1 MPSSCLGV
9 NRMGMNWLHPI
20 WSPKRQTEPVSS
32 TASSLLF
39 LAGLYLSN
47 YLSMGSMYL
56 VSLCSIS
63 VYFCLCLCLY
73 PSLSRSVQ
81 LSFPSESADDFDYQ
95 LELTHVLW
103 ISTRWSH
110 VCRVEPASTAH
121 ASTCCFT
128 WVRPEDGQLHQ
139 KPISLWVRNQ
149 PGFPAFQ
156 TGTFPTNPL
165 SFITLR
171 NPIENGS
178 FSSIFPR
185 LHLDP
190 RCWFATFNSRQYAV
204 HLEPE
209 VLGDPKTL
217 FFLMFFESSSLQPYN
232 FSWFIYVHVFCCTH
246 FQTHPDKD
254 WTVWSRSVL

>member
-47 YLSMGSMYL
+47 YLSMDSMYL

-73 PSLSRSVQ
+73 PRLSRSVQ

-110 VCRVEPASTAH
+110 VWRVEPASTAH

-128 WVRPEDGQLHQ
+128 WVLPEDGQLHQ
-139 KPISLWVRNQ
+139 NPISLWVRNQ

-171 NPIENGS
+171 ESHWKWPI
-178 FSSIFPR
+178 FIHFPS
-185 LHLDP
+185 P
-190 RCWFATFNSRQYAV
+190 SPQSK
-204 HLEPE
+204 
-209 VLGDPKTL
+209 VL
-217 FFLMFFESSSLQPYN
+217 
-232 FSWFIYVHVFCCTH
+232 VCH
-246 FQTHPDKD
+246 FQQSAIRRASGAGGFGGPQN
-254 WTVWSRSVL
+254 SVFF

>member
-1 MPSSCLGV
+1 
-9 NRMGMNWLHPI
+9 
-20 WSPKRQTEPVSS
+20 
-32 TASSLLF
+32 
-39 LAGLYLSN
+39 
-47 YLSMGSMYL
+47 

-73 PSLSRSVQ
+73 PWLSRSVQ

-156 TGTFPTNPL
+156 TGTFPINPSPYGIPLKMAHFHPFSLAFTSIQGAGLPL
-165 SFITLR
+165 S
-171 NPIENGS
+171 
-178 FSSIFPR
+178 
-185 LHLDP
+185 
-190 RCWFATFNSRQYAV
+190 
-204 HLEPE
+204 
-209 VLGDPKTL
+209 
-217 FFLMFFESSSLQPYN
+217 
-232 FSWFIYVHVFCCTH
+232 
-246 FQTHPDKD
+246 
-254 WTVWSRSVL
+254 TVGNTPCIWSRRFWGTPKLCFF